1 MRVIA
6 GEARGRK
13 LIAPRGESTRPTADR
28 AREGLFSS
36 LQSFLDLDG
45 CAFLDLYA
53 GSGAIGLDALSR
65 GAATV
70 TLVDDDPSAHRALR
84 RNVEAVGLPGVE
96 VVEDTVEDFLGG
108 LPTPYDVVV
117 LDPPYDLDVDPVLT
131 SVLPWLAPDAV
142 VVVERRTRGTAPAWP
157 EGLDPVRTR
166 TYGEATLHYAVHEQG
181 LPA

>member
-13 LIAPRGESTRPTADR
+13 LVAPRGESTRPTADR

-36 LQSFLDLDG
+36 LQTFLDLDG
-45 CAFLDLYA
+45 CTFLDLYA

-65 GAATV
+65 GASQV
-70 TLVDDDPSAHRALR
+70 TLVDDDPSALKALH

-96 VVEDTVEDFLGG
+96 VVDDKVEEFLGG

-117 LDPPYDLDVDPVLT
+117 LDPPYDVDVDPVLAA
-131 SVLPWLAPDAV
+131 VLPWLAPDAV
-142 VVVERRTRGTAPAWP
+142 VVVERRTRGPAPAWP

-166 TYGEATLHYAVHEQG
+166 KYGEATLHYAVLTEV
-181 LPA
+181 PA